1 MSSVS
6 SKLYCAD
13 RRWWTEGGLL
23 TVALSGFLSV
33 GACILPVL
41 WSCCQQKLC
50 HLFMHINTCNIKHLV
65 VLVILTKNI
74 QGDYTYQEFSW
85 FHWLAIKNNLWKIKS
100 IKINNCVQLPVQV
113 SLWLMKNI
121 LYQNKPLLKKF
132 HFLFWCK
139 IRLHQTH
146 HEINYMIE
154 NFSPVKLHQTKKNTL
169 FDESACDDIWWRDL
183 IRWSW
188 W

>member
-1 MSSVS
+1 MVSVTSLPSVLVLIDFPRDFFRRLFLLPGDPTFTDSAMSSVS

-74 QGDYTYQEFSW
+74 QGDYTYQEFSL

-100 IKINNCVQLPVQV
+100 TKINNCVQLQV

-121 LYQNKPLLKKF
+121 LYQNKPHFKKSF
-132 HFLFWCK
+132 IFFSDVHFCCINK
-139 IRLHQTH
+139 IT
-146 HEINYMIE
+146 
-154 NFSPVKLHQTKKNTL
+154 S
-169 FDESACDDIWWRDL
+169 
-183 IRWSW
+183 
-188 W
+188 